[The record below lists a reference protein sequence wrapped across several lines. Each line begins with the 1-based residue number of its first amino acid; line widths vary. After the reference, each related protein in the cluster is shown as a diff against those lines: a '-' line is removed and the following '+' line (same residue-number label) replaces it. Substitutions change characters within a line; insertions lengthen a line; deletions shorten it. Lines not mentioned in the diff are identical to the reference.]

1 MTKKQG
7 CREEGEARKMRKEKQ
22 GKTRRWVSMWAV
34 GRSGEDPGKIHRSKG
49 IWCSGVSGE
58 EESGRTRRTRVRK

>member
-7 CREEGEARKMRKEKQ
+7 CGEEGEARETRKEKQ

-34 GRSGEDPGKIHRSKG
+34 GRSGDDPGKIHRSKG
-49 IWCSGVSGE
+49 IQCSGVSGE
-58 EESGRTRRTRVRK
+58 EESGRMRKTRVRK